1 MKVDSPNLIMMGE
14 SIHQIWVNN
23 HGDLDCISS
32 EGELA
37 TDQWQQTYGRHSG
50 NEIYHIQLGKSSFF
64 SRYEGKSFTE
74 ASSDAHQRYCFHS
87 LEYGQ
92 ANSL

>member
-1 MKVDSPNLIMMGE
+1 MFNIVPHGIQMKIICDYTCHVFY
-14 SIHQIWVNN
+14 
-23 HGDLDCISS
+23 ISS

-74 ASSDAHQRYCFHS
+74 ASSDAHQR
-87 LEYGQ
+87 
-92 ANSL
+92 

>member
-1 MKVDSPNLIMMGE
+1 MGTDLFGNHYIINLFTF
-14 SIHQIWVNN
+14 
-23 HGDLDCISS
+23 S

-64 SRYEGKSFTE
+64 SRYEGKSFTD
-74 ASSDAHQRYCFHS
+74 ASSDAHQRYIEKS
-87 LEYGQ
+87 
-92 ANSL
+92 

>member
-1 MKVDSPNLIMMGE
+1 MGTDLFG
-14 SIHQIWVNN
+14 N
-23 HGDLDCISS
+23 HYIDLFTFS

-64 SRYEGKSFTE
+64 SRYEGKSFTD
-74 ASSDAHQRYCFHS
+74 ASSDAHQRYIEKS
-87 LEYGQ
+87 
-92 ANSL
+92 